1 MVTAHP
7 GPTAKRK
14 IDGLNRPVGLGK
26 EKFQLFPFFSAHS
39 LVLVKQLPELL
50 VVPSSC

>member
-26 EKFQLFPFFSAHS
+26 EKFQLFPFFSVGEAVARVAS
-39 LVLVKQLPELL
+39 RPKFLL
-50 VVPSSC
+50 NNW